1 MMQWFDVV
9 LDPLVQSRLLPVPL
23 LATSVL
29 PGPMSRK
36 EVAPAGVEPGGTPLA
51 LPPPMYRHEVPRSSI
66 SVVQPVSEWIA
77 PENGADAGVEKPAPP
92 QLVVPAVVVNER
104 LFAGGGPE
112 HGLDSG

>member
-1 MMQWFDVV
+1 
-9 LDPLVQSRLLPVPL
+9 
-23 LATSVL
+23 
-29 PGPMSRK
+29 
-36 EVAPAGVEPGGTPLA
+36 
-51 LPPPMYRHEVPRSSI
+51 MYRHEVPRSSI

-112 HGLDSG
+112 VLVVEKTVDVVVVEVEHGLDSG

>member
-1 MMQWFDVV
+1 M
-9 LDPLVQSRLLPVPL
+9 
-23 LATSVL
+23 
-29 PGPMSRK
+29 
-36 EVAPAGVEPGGTPLA
+36 APAGVEPGGTPLA

-66 SVVQPVSEWIA
+66 FVVQPVSESIA

-112 HGLDSG
+112 VLVVEKTVVVVVVEVEHGLDAG